1 MKKLCL
7 LVFIFVLISC
17 FNYVYAVLGTL
28 IYPKYVAIDETPFM
42 IYLSISELNPNEQY
56 KLAGWVYGGDPGEIS
71 KIWTNNGW
79 KGGYDYSNTFYTD
92 ISGNWAGWIYLKIT
106 KIPNFAY
113 DYYIRIKVK
122 NMTNSEK
129 IEITKN
135 HSKDNFSIMNMTSE
149 GGWVSG
155 YLFDSENQPME
166 NKIIMLK
173 NSTEIV
179 GIYSTEDNNVD
190 DSYSG
195 PGFFKLSAPTGLFS
209 LYAYELN
216 GTEIAHI
223 NDIAVNANQITF
235 VNLTQTNQSQQ
246 TENQTN
252 ETIHNVTIS
261 SLIYPDFLIEGDTA
275 LINLSIIN
283 NGNENENISVKLYC
297 NDMTNEISSINT
309 TIDAGLGKTINFSWS
324 VNAGNHS
331 FIVFVYYWNQSLNM
345 TFNIFVFNKQSIQN
359 QTIDQQNQTINQSE
373 PTAIIEI
380 PEKIYRNET
389 FSINITLS
397 GYEDGIYDVKA
408 DIIQNGTRISYI
420 WNRTKF
426 ISSFYYINDA
436 IEIENGYCSYVL
448 KLLTINSGNATIY
461 FKIRNSNGDVID
473 IGARNITILERER
486 NQTAIN
492 QSNKTTIQKL
502 LNPNQSTT
510 ETFQNTT
517 INQTYNNT
525 EQENVITGLAAGQGN
540 QSGNEFFSKTEN
552 IVITAIIIV
561 LIIIAMA
568 VYKMK
573 KPKTEFIY
581 RYQR

>member
-1 MKKLCL
+1 MKKLL
-7 LVFIFVLISC
+7 YIALFAAAMFFSTIAIAGDVIIEKYPRYISTD
-17 FNYVYAVLGTL
+17 G
-28 IYPKYVAIDETPFM
+28 TPFAV
-42 IYLSISELNPNEQY
+42 YVKFHGEPNTNYYVKGYFYTSGSRNTFGYTWNYSSWVKDSEQY
-56 KLAGWVYGGDPGEIS
+56 DKQLIILTNSLGEWSGWS
-71 KIWTNNGW
+71 
-79 KGGYDYSNTFYTD
+79 
-92 ISGNWAGWIYLKIT
+92 YLK
-106 KIPNFAY
+106 
-113 DYYIRIKVK
+113 
-122 NMTNSEK
+122 TNSDDTGYNGSGEYNFRIRFRK
-129 IEITKN
+129 INTSSNDDGTVTIIIN
-135 HSKDNFSIMNMTSE
+135 NASSI
-149 GGWVSG
+149 GWVSG

-223 NDIAVNANQITF
+223 SDIAVNANQITF
-235 VNLTQTNQSQQ
+235 VNLT
-246 TENQTN
+246 QTN

-345 TFNIFVFNKQSIQN
+345 TFNISVFNKQSIQN

-486 NQTAIN
+486 NQTAIS

-517 INQTYNNT
+517 INQTDNNT

-561 LIIIAMA
+561 LVIIAMA